1 MAVTKIWRIKGR
13 ADKVI
18 SYASNIEKTSFS
30 DSDRQALADVIEYAT
45 NEDKTERRIFVSA
58 INCSP
63 AFAKDQFDTV
73 KKRFRK
79 EDGTVAFH
87 AYQSFAPGEATP
99 ELAHEIGVALAKE
112 LWGDRFQV
120 LIATHLNT
128 GCLHNHMVIN
138 SISFKDGKR
147 FHSTAASYR
156 QLKETSDR
164 LCREHGLSIVEE
176 PKGRGKS
183 YNHYQMEAAGMPTR
197 YNAAKEALD
206 DAIERSCNMQEL
218 RANLRSMGYQFSFA
232 PNRKYWTIT
241 LPGWK
246 KPIRTY
252 RLGEEYSREAIE
264 QRVFRNGSEA
274 RTLRIREGY
283 KKAPQY
289 TLRRR
294 VDKIMGRTGLEKLYL
309 RYCYELGYLPKY
321 RQNASKVHSLLK
333 DELLRCD
340 MYSEEA
346 KLLSREKITNREQLA
361 GHRQKLEARIE
372 SLEEKRYELRL
383 NVKKEVPEEE
393 KSLCKSRIADIS
405 KELKELRHELKL
417 VKDIEA
423 RSPAMEEK
431 LKEIEKE
438 RNIRLVANQ
447 SR

>member
-156 QLKETSDR
+156 KLKETSDR

-197 YNAAKEALD
+197 YNAATKALD
-206 DAIERSCNMQEL
+206 DAIERSD
-218 RANLRSMGYQFSFA
+218 
-232 PNRKYWTIT
+232 
-241 LPGWK
+241 
-246 KPIRTY
+246 
-252 RLGEEYSREAIE
+252 
-264 QRVFRNGSEA
+264 SE
-274 RTLRIREGY
+274 
-283 KKAPQY
+283 
-289 TLRRR
+289 
-294 VDKIMGRTGLEKLYL
+294 
-309 RYCYELGYLPKY
+309 
-321 RQNASKVHSLLK
+321 
-333 DELLRCD
+333 
-340 MYSEEA
+340 
-346 KLLSREKITNREQLA
+346 
-361 GHRQKLEARIE
+361 
-372 SLEEKRYELRL
+372 
-383 NVKKEVPEEE
+383 
-393 KSLCKSRIADIS
+393 DI
-405 KELKELRHELKL
+405 
-417 VKDIEA
+417 
-423 RSPAMEEK
+423 
-431 LKEIEKE
+431 
-438 RNIRLVANQ
+438 
-447 SR
+447 